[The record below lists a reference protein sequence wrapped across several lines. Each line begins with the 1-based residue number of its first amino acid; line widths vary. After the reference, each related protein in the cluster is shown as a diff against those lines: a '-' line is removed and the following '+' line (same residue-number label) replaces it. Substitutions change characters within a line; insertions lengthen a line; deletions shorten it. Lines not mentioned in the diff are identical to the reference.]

1 MSIIKNESEYDLGR
15 ATNANGDLPQL
26 GMTDAYYQGWEHGQ
40 NRSNKIIGNFN
51 DQFDQC
57 FNEIFG
63 LGKV

>member
-1 MSIIKNESEYDLGR
+1 MIIKNESEYLRGIADNKKGLTP
-15 ATNANGDLPQL
+15 AQ

-40 NRSNKIIGNFN
+40 NRSNKIIGNFF